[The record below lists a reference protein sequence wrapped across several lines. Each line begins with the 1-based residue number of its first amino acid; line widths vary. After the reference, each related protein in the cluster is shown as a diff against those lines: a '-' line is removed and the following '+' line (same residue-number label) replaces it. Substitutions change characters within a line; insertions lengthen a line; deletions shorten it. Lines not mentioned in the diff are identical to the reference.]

1 MSTPTLNVSFL
12 SDDWRGV
19 ALSNFCLYPFVLDD
33 VLLASVE
40 GFIQGIKFAPGH
52 PARERA
58 FISSAWDAKACGK
71 GAGKQYAYWGPQPIA
86 FGSGAHHDLVER
98 ALRARFAQH
107 EGLCQVLRSTRGLV
121 LTHETGEGP
130 EPALTSLPAARFCQV
145 LTALRDALP

>member
-19 ALSNFCLYPFVLDD
+19 ALSNFCLCPFVLDD

-71 GAGKQYAYWGPQPIA
+71 GPA
-86 FGSGAHHDLVER
+86 SSTSTGARSPSPL
-98 ALRARFAQH
+98 ARARTTIWSSAP
-107 EGLCQVLRSTRGLV
+107 CVPVSPSTR
-121 LTHETGEGP
+121 
-130 EPALTSLPAARFCQV
+130 ASARC
-145 LTALRDALP
+145 